1 LIRWIEAEVSMT
13 KQEERDLFGELA
25 QQEAPEGDPGLP
37 RYVEARRDEIVFER
51 FEFDELIGADHP
63 ARVIWAYVEQVDLSA
78 LYEQIK
84 ARAHTPGRP
93 AADPRVMLALWLYA
107 CVEAVGSARQLE
119 RLTEQHHGFRWLRG
133 GVPLN
138 HHLLSDFRWQAAEVA
153 DRLLTQ
159 GVTAL
164 WSEGLV
170 SLASLSHDGIRIR
183 ASAGASSFRRLAT
196 LERLLGEAEER
207 IKRLRQEIDA
217 DPDASNRRLQAARE
231 RAARERQERIGAAL
245 EALRTLQ
252 AEQAAAKQ
260 EDPAEPPDGQ
270 APPSDD
276 AKSKKKE
283 PRWSTTDSQA
293 RVMRMPD
300 GGWRPAYNVQLT
312 ADLDSGVIVG
322 LGVDT
327 TGSDGGLMAPAAEQ
341 VEQRYGHR
349 PQRFLGD
356 GGFTRL
362 DDIAALARKAITVF
376 CPLKP
381 RRNPNNDPA
390 KPRYG
395 DPPEI
400 ADWRRRMVD
409 DAAAG
414 PASWMRRRGEH
425 ERVNANFRRQ
435 GLQQFNVRGSFK
447 VKTVSLLHALANNI
461 MAAAR
466 LRAAA
471 A

>member
-1 LIRWIEAEVSMT
+1 MA
-13 KQEERDLFGELA
+13 KQEERGLFGELA
-25 QQEAPEGDPGLP
+25 QQYAPEGDPGLP
-37 RYVEARRDEIVFER
+37 RYVEARRDAIVFQR

-107 CVEAVGSARQLE
+107 CVEGVGSARQLE

-133 GVPLN
+133 GVPVN
-138 HHLLSDFRWQAAEVA
+138 HHLLSDFRWQAAEIA

-159 GVTAL
+159 GVAAL

-170 SLASLSHDGIRIR
+170 TLASLSHDGIRIR

-196 LERLLGEAEER
+196 LERLLAEVGQR
-207 IKRLRQEIDA
+207 IARLKQEIDA

-231 RAARERQERIGAAL
+231 RAARERQQRI
-245 EALRTLQ
+245 
-252 AEQAAAKQ
+252 AAA
-260 EDPAEPPDGQ
+260 
-270 APPSDD
+270 
-276 AKSKKKE
+276 
-283 PRWSTTDSQA
+283 
-293 RVMRMPD
+293 
-300 GGWRPAYNVQLT
+300 AYNVQLT

-322 LGVDT
+322 LDVDT
-327 TGSDGGLMAPAAEQ
+327 TGSDGGLLAPAAEQ
-341 VEQRYGHR
+341 VEQRYGHC

-362 DDIAALARKAITVF
+362 DDITALARKAITVF

-435 GLQQFNVRGSFK
+435 GLQQFNVRGTFK
-447 VKTVSLLHALANNI
+447 VKTVSVLHALANNI
-461 MAAAR
+461 MAAVR
-466 LRAAA
+466 LRTAAA
-471 A
+471 

>member
-1 LIRWIEAEVSMT
+1 MAE
-13 KQEERDLFGELA
+13 EERGLFGGLA
-25 QQEAPEGDPGLP
+25 KQDAPGRDAGLA
-37 RYVEARRDEIVFER
+37 RYVEARRDEIVFQR
-51 FEFDELIGADHP
+51 FEFDELIGADHV

-84 ARAHTPGRP
+84 ARTHTPGRP

-107 CVEAVGSARQLE
+107 CVEGVGSARQLE
-119 RLTEQHHGFRWLRG
+119 RLTEQHHGFRWLGG

-138 HHLLSDFRWQAAEVA
+138 YHLLSDFRWQAAEVA

-159 GVTAL
+159 GVAAL

-170 SLASLSHDGIRIR
+170 TLASLSHDGIRIR

-196 LERLLGEAEER
+196 LERLLGEVAER
-207 IKRLRQEIDA
+207 IKRLRQEVDA

-231 RAARERQERIGAAL
+231 RAVRERQQRIGAAL

-252 AEQAAAKQ
+252 AHQAAAKQ
-260 EDPAEPPDGQ
+260 HDPAGPPDGG
-270 APPSDD
+270 APPPDD
-276 AKSKKKE
+276 VKSKKKE
-283 PRWSTTDSQA
+283 ARCSTTDTQA

-322 LGVDT
+322 LGIDT

-341 VEQRYGHR
+341 VERRYAHR
-349 PQRFLGD
+349 PQRWLGD

-362 DDIAALARKAITVF
+362 ADITALARKGITVF

-390 KPRYG
+390 TPRYG

-400 ADWRRRMVD
+400 AAWRRRMVD
-409 DAAAG
+409 DAGAG

-447 VKTVSLLHALANNI
+447 IKTVSLLHALANNI

-466 LRAAA
+466 LRIAAA
-471 A
+471 

>member
-1 LIRWIEAEVSMT
+1 MT

-93 AADPRVMLALWLYA
+93 AADPRVMLGVWLYA

-119 RLTEQHHGFRWLRG
+119 RSTEQHHGFRWLRG

-138 HHLLSDFRWQAAEVA
+138 HHLLSDFRWQAAEV
-153 DRLLTQ
+153 
-159 GVTAL
+159 V
-164 WSEGLV
+164 
-170 SLASLSHDGIRIR
+170 
-183 ASAGASSFRRLAT
+183 AT
-196 LERLLGEAEER
+196 LERLLGEVEER